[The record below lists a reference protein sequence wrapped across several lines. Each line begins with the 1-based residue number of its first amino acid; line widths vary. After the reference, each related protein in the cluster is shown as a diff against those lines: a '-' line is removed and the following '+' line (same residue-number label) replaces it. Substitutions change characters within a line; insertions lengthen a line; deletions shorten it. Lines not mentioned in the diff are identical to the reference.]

1 MFQNY
6 ELYSSVE
13 HKRND
18 SEECCYET
26 AAGHHSFP
34 KSGQNT
40 TEANGYQKL
49 FGYPHSSK
57 YLLLCST
64 DTGLEQHE
72 GK

>member
-1 MFQNY
+1 MNCILLLNTKEMILKNVVMKQ
-6 ELYSSVE
+6 LLVTI
-13 HKRND
+13 HLQ
-18 SEECCYET
+18 
-26 AAGHHSFP
+26 

-40 TEANGYQKL
+40 TEANGYQKR